1 MRKSLP
7 ILYHGPRKRSTFE
20 ERRAGKKLFRPAF
33 ALRRCGDVPGRYVSS
48 RRMLMELMLEARG
61 RGAAV
66 LWISHD
72 LAEDAPHADAVLTL
86 EARSL
91 TKSEGGVLC

>member
-1 MRKSLP
+1 
-7 ILYHGPRKRSTFE
+7 
-20 ERRAGKKLFRPAF
+20 
-33 ALRRCGDVPGRYVSS
+33 
-48 RRMLMELMLEARG
+48 MLMELMLEARG